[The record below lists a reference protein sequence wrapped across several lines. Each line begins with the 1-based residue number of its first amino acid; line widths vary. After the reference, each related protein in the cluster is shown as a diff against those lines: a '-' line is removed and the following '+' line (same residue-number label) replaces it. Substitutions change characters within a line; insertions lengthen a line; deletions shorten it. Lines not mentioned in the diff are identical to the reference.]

1 MQPLQIATIED
12 LVQVLDEHPQWL
24 EALRARLLTR
34 ELLELPQRI
43 AEFEAATDRRF
54 EAIDRQF
61 EAIDRRFEAID
72 RRFEAIDR
80 QFEAIDRRFEAA
92 DRRFEAIDRRFDVL
106 ERQIGQ
112 IRTDI
117 APLKAAHAR
126 VAATR
131 EADLIAEEQGLSFV
145 ATLDQDEIRTL
156 VRSSDTSGISKN
168 DLRSFRLADLVLRAT
183 DAAGEECYVA
193 VEVSYTAN
201 GRDTARAG
209 RNAQFLTRFT
219 GRSAHA
225 VVAGLRFDD
234 RIRPSVESGE
244 VSWFQLDPEV
254 LEVD

>member
-24 EALRARLLTR
+24 EAVRARLLTR

-54 EAIDRQF
+54 EAI
-61 EAIDRRFEAID
+61 ERRFEAI
-72 RRFEAIDR
+72 
-80 QFEAIDRRFEAA
+80 

-106 ERQIGQ
+106 ERQISQ

-145 ATLDQDEIRTL
+145 ATLDQDQIRKL
-156 VRSSDTSGISKN
+156 VRSADTSGISKH
-168 DLRSFRLADLVLRAT
+168 DLRSFRLADMMLRAT
-183 DAAGEECYVA
+183 DPAGDECYVA

-209 RNAQFLTRFT
+209 RNALFLTRFT
-219 GRSAHA
+219 GRRAYA
-225 VVAGLRFDD
+225 VVAGLRFDE
-234 RIRPSVESGE
+234 RIRASVESGE

>member
-24 EALRARLLTR
+24 EAVRTRLLTR

-54 EAIDRQF
+54 EAI
-61 EAIDRRFEAID
+61 ERRFEAI
-72 RRFEAIDR
+72 
-80 QFEAIDRRFEAA
+80 

-106 ERQIGQ
+106 ERQISQ

-145 ATLDQDEIRTL
+145 ATLDQDQIRKL
-156 VRSSDTSGISKN
+156 VRSADTSGISKH
-168 DLRSFRLADLVLRAT
+168 DLRSFRLADMMLRAT
-183 DAAGEECYVA
+183 DPAGEECYVA

-209 RNAQFLTRFT
+209 RNALFLTRFT
-219 GRSAHA
+219 GRRAYA
-225 VVAGLRFDD
+225 VVAGLRFDE
-234 RIRPSVESGE
+234 RIRASVESGE

>member
-24 EALRARLLTR
+24 EAVRTRLLTR

-54 EAIDRQF
+54 EAI
-61 EAIDRRFEAID
+61 ERRFEAI
-72 RRFEAIDR
+72 
-80 QFEAIDRRFEAA
+80 

-106 ERQIGQ
+106 ERQISQ

-145 ATLDQDEIRTL
+145 ATLDQDQIRKL
-156 VRSSDTSGISKN
+156 VRSADTSGIAKH
-168 DLRSFRLADLVLRAT
+168 DLRSFRLADMMLRAT
-183 DAAGEECYVA
+183 NPAGEECYVA

-219 GRSAHA
+219 GRRAYA
-225 VVAGLRFDD
+225 VVAGLRFDE
-234 RIRPSVESGE
+234 RIRASVESGE

>member
-24 EALRARLLTR
+24 EAVRARLLTR

-54 EAIDRQF
+54 EAI
-61 EAIDRRFEAID
+61 E
-72 RRFEAIDR
+72 
-80 QFEAIDRRFEAA
+80 
-92 DRRFEAIDRRFDVL
+92 RRFDVL
-106 ERQIGQ
+106 ERQISQ

-145 ATLDQDEIRTL
+145 ATLDQDQIRKL
-156 VRSSDTSGISKN
+156 VRSADTSGISKH
-168 DLRSFRLADLVLRAT
+168 DLRSFRLADMMLRAT
-183 DAAGEECYVA
+183 DPAGEECYVA

-209 RNAQFLTRFT
+209 RNALFLTRFT
-219 GRSAHA
+219 GRRAYA
-225 VVAGLRFDD
+225 VVAGLRFDE
-234 RIRPSVESGE
+234 RIRASVESGE

>member
-24 EALRARLLTR
+24 EAVRARLLTR

-54 EAIDRQF
+54 EAIDR
-61 EAIDRRFEAID
+61 
-72 RRFEAIDR
+72 
-80 QFEAIDRRFEAA
+80 
-92 DRRFEAIDRRFDVL
+92 RFEAIDRRFDVL
-106 ERQIGQ
+106 ERQISQ

-145 ATLDQDEIRTL
+145 ATLDQDQIRKL
-156 VRSSDTSGISKN
+156 VRSADTSGISKH
-168 DLRSFRLADLVLRAT
+168 DLRSFRLADMMLRAT
-183 DAAGEECYVA
+183 DPAGDECYVA

-209 RNAQFLTRFT
+209 RNALFLTRFT
-219 GRSAHA
+219 GRRAYA
-225 VVAGLRFDD
+225 VVAGLRFDE
-234 RIRPSVESGE
+234 RIRASVESGE

>member
-24 EALRARLLTR
+24 EAVRTRLLTR

-54 EAIDRQF
+54 EAI
-61 EAIDRRFEAID
+61 ERRFEAI
-72 RRFEAIDR
+72 
-80 QFEAIDRRFEAA
+80 

-106 ERQIGQ
+106 ERQISQ

-145 ATLDQDEIRTL
+145 ATLDQDQIRKL
-156 VRSSDTSGISKN
+156 VRSADTSGISKH
-168 DLRSFRLADLVLRAT
+168 DLRSFRLADMMLRAT
-183 DAAGEECYVA
+183 DPAGEECYVAAGEECYVA

-209 RNAQFLTRFT
+209 RNALFLTRFT
-219 GRSAHA
+219 GRRAYA
-225 VVAGLRFDD
+225 VVAGLRFDE
-234 RIRPSVESGE
+234 RIRASVESGE

>member
-24 EALRARLLTR
+24 EAVRTRLLTR

-54 EAIDRQF
+54 EAI
-61 EAIDRRFEAID
+61 ERRFEAI
-72 RRFEAIDR
+72 
-80 QFEAIDRRFEAA
+80 

-106 ERQIGQ
+106 ERQISQ

-145 ATLDQDEIRTL
+145 ATLDQDQIRKL
-156 VRSSDTSGISKN
+156 VRSADTSGISKH
-168 DLRSFRLADLVLRAT
+168 DLRSFRLADMMLRAT
-183 DAAGEECYVA
+183 NPAGEECYVA

-209 RNAQFLTRFT
+209 RNALFLTRFT
-219 GRSAHA
+219 GRRAYA
-225 VVAGLRFDD
+225 VVAGLRFDE
-234 RIRPSVESGE
+234 RIRASVESGE